1 MHTALYSTTSKRYA
15 IASTAKCDQEA
26 SHCLPETDVKP
37 FACVHFLLSSTAPQE
52 MGPDDVLDKSGSCI
66 ASGEELVLMQSGLS
80 EKGTTPTDKYQ
91 FALISTTLTWTIT
104 LITPH
109 SLLFTTPQL

>member
-1 MHTALYSTTSKRYA
+1 MLLYVTLVVASSTPDCTQGMYKSCILLYIALPARDTQSPA
-15 IASTAKCDQEA
+15 HAAKCDQEA

-52 MGPDDVLDKSGSCI
+52 MGPDDVLDKSGSCV

-80 EKGTTPTDKYQ
+80 EKGHNTN
-91 FALISTTLTWTIT
+91 
-104 LITPH
+104 
-109 SLLFTTPQL
+109 